1 MTLTH
6 IRAENVRCLT
16 EIHLDP
22 ADSNLI
28 YGENASGKT
37 SLLEA
42 IFILGRARSFRTAN
56 RETVIRDGQSEMMV
70 AGTIQSG
77 EREVPLGIGL
87 TVGKP
92 PRIRLDG
99 KEETSVAALAQW
111 LPVQIID
118 PEIHQLVDQGPAIRR
133 KFVDW
138 GVFHVEPRF
147 LDAWRRYHR
156 CLRQRNAAL
165 KASALGQLEAW
176 DQELS
181 VAGQEL
187 SSYRR
192 DYIGALQEYV
202 KAIGSSVLD
211 AEPQVTYRQGW
222 PEGKSLIDA
231 LTDAR
236 DRDIKYRQTHVGS
249 HRSDLSVS
257 LDQRE
262 ARGRVSRGQ
271 QKLLAAT
278 LVLAQ
283 LACLR
288 REIGRE
294 AILLL
299 DDLAAEL
306 DRDRLE
312 RLRAVIEPLKLQL
325 FMTALRESDLRRWN
339 FGRVFHVEQGKV
351 RSVV

>member
-1 MTLTH
+1 MTLTS
-6 IRAENVRCLT
+6 IKAENVRCLA
-16 EIHLDP
+16 EIDLDP

-56 RETVIRDGQSEMMV
+56 RETVIRDGETEMLV
-70 AGTIQSG
+70 AGTIRSG
-77 EREVPLGIGL
+77 AREIPLGVGL
-87 TVGKP
+87 STAKP
-92 PRIRLDG
+92 PRIRVDG
-99 KEETSVAALAQW
+99 KDETSAAALAQW

-118 PEIHQLVDQGPAIRR
+118 PEIHQLVDQGPAVRR
-133 KFVDW
+133 RFLDW

-156 CLRQRNAAL
+156 SLRQRNAAL
-165 KASALGQLEAW
+165 KAAAVGQLDAW

-181 VAGQEL
+181 VAGQQV
-187 SSYRR
+187 STYRR
-192 DYIGALQEYV
+192 EYV
-202 KAIGSSVLD
+202 HRLQAYVKSIGSSLLD
-211 AEPQVTYRQGW
+211 AEPDISYRQGW
-222 PEGKSLIDA
+222 SESRSFIEA
-231 LTDAR
+231 LTDSR
-236 DRDIKYRQTHVGS
+236 DRDVRYRQTHVGS
-249 HRSDLSVS
+249 HRSDLVISI
-257 LDQRE
+257 DQRQ

-288 REIGRE
+288 EEIGSE

-306 DRDRLE
+306 DPPRLE
-312 RLRAVIEPLKLQL
+312 RLRGVIEPLQLQL
-325 FMTALRESDLRRWN
+325 FVTALKAGDLKRWS

-351 RSVV
+351 RTVV